1 MTGDSIPRSER
12 GLYGISVASEL
23 TGVNQQTLRL
33 YEQRGLLTPARTLGG
48 TRRYSDDDLDRV
60 RRITELADTG
70 INLAGIARILDLETQ
85 NTELRADNA
94 ARQRGASS
102 DMADSS
108 PD

>member
-1 MTGDSIPRSER
+1 MPRSER

-23 TGVNQQTLRL
+23 TDVSQQTLRL

-48 TRRYSDDDLDRV
+48 TRRYSDDNLTRI
-60 RRITELADTG
+60 RRITELAESG
-70 INLAGIARILDLETQ
+70 INLAGIARILELETQ
-85 NTELRADNA
+85 NTELQADNA
-94 ARQRGASS
+94 KLQQNAPS